1 MCRHIFL
8 CAAACA
14 PPLNSVSLI
23 RAGFERVF
31 VCNGGTNAWGDAGVL
46 PYDAFA
52 AGGPPP
58 DPRTP
63 HSGKVNID
71 EAAAELRRL
80 GIL

>member
-1 MCRHIFL
+1 
-8 CAAACA
+8 
-14 PPLNSVSLI
+14 
-23 RAGFERVF
+23 
-31 VCNGGTNAWGDAGVL
+31 VCKGGTNGWGLDAGVL

-63 HSGKVNID
+63 RDGNVNID